1 MFNYG
6 NQLKD
11 FGTQLQNIGIQIQ
24 NIGMQMPI
32 YNQNLG
38 IQIHNM
44 GINISNIAIQIYNIG
59 LNISNNMEF
68 QMNNNNF
75 FEQMQKNPM
84 QNIMNNNKE
93 DSINKN
99 NILTIY
105 FENTSDGQKT
115 TITTTGEKSME
126 ELLNLYIKKIGVEK
140 EHYFN
145 NHWFFFNGK
154 SIDSQE
160 KTSIFNY
167 GINHCQTIK
176 IEPKNDLMGGII
188 KIFYVYN

>member
-11 FGTQLQNIGIQIQ
+11 FGIQLQNIGMQIQ

-59 LNISNNMEF
+59 LNFSNNMEF

-84 QNIMNNNKE
+84 QNIINYNKE

-99 NILTIY
+99 NILTVY
-105 FENTSDGQKT
+105 FLNCEDDQKT
-115 TITTTGEKSME
+115 AITTTGEKSVE
-126 ELLNLYIKKIGVEK
+126 DLLNLYIKKIGAEK
-140 EHYFN
+140 DNYFSK
-145 NHWFFFNGK
+145 HWFLFNGK
-154 SIDSQE
+154 LIDSQE

-167 GINHCQTIK
+167 GIYHCHTIE
-176 IEPKNDLMGGII
+176 IRQKNTLNGGII
-188 KIFYVYN
+188 KNILCL